1 MCPCNPAFRGTLLTP
16 AFSRVGF
23 EGNQASQSW
32 DTKMRLRLV

>member
-23 EGNQASQSW
+23 EGNQASPELGH
-32 DTKMRLRLV
+32 KNEA